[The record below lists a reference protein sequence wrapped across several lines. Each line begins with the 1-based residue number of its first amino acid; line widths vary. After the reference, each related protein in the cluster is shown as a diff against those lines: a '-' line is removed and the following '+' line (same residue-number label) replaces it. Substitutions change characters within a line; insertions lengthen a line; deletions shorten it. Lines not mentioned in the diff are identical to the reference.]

1 MHFLMY
7 INLIY
12 RFQIYVIKNL
22 PKFCRFEQIRLA
34 LLVISTSLN
43 ERKKSRLLS
52 VVEAIRVAITFDGRK
67 VLWYIEKEETPK
79 LIWSSPLG
87 LAIAA
92 QVEGLGGCF
101 FTLYLYLSGRK
112 EQR

>member
-1 MHFLMY
+1 MVLSMKVQKIKGSVVIHFLMY

-22 PKFCRFEQIRLA
+22 PKFCRFEQIRVA

-79 LIWSSPLG
+79 LIWSSPL
-87 LAIAA
+87 
-92 QVEGLGGCF
+92 VCNNSR
-101 FTLYLYLSGRK
+101 TS
-112 EQR
+112 